1 MPPGPALCAVLA
13 TIDRTRLTSEDLCVF
28 TAARYRLLAHVN
40 AEFLSDLFET
50 GLAAHEPA
58 GSLTRAGDYK
68 DRAGEQ
74 IAWELALSSSY
85 AEGQLLL
92 GRQLARRLPNV
103 GQALREGRIDYGKAN
118 AFVDALYDVDDDEVA
133 RAIADLLLGRAERWT
148 VAQLREKLRYHIARA
163 EPGKQRE
170 KYLRR
175 VADRQVWLQ
184 PFTDGTAFLA

>member
-1 MPPGPALCAVLA
+1 MPPGPQLCAVLA
-13 TIDRTRLTSEDLCVF
+13 TIDRSRLSSEDLCEF
-28 TAARYRLLAHVN
+28 TAARYRLLAYVN

-74 IAWELALSSSY
+74 IAWELAVSSSY

-118 AFVDALYDVDDDEVA
+118 AFVDALYDVDDDDVA
-133 RAIADLLLGRAERWT
+133 RAIETFIL
-148 VAQLREKLRYHIARA
+148 
-163 EPGKQRE
+163 EP
-170 KYLRR
+170 
-175 VADRQVWLQ
+175 AS
-184 PFTDGTAFLA
+184 